1 VPLLYHPRTA
11 RNKTKVTIPS
21 TEHKEELV
29 LHNVVDV
36 SIEAAEAAIQTED
49 WRLGTPNGALELR
62 T

>member
-49 WRLGTPNGALELR
+49 WRLGYP
-62 T
+62 